1 MGIMAKKMI
10 TSELISAIRA
20 WKDTEH
26 LTYEA
31 IGEIAGV
38 KHSSV
43 CQWFSGKTASM
54 YESTYNRLLPH
65 IQKYLP
71 TDYKPIEN
79 KGAMIL
85 NNGGTNYGNAVSG
98 YCLSIVLKKINASDK
113 LTPEEK
119 VKVTNVLLE
128 D

>member
-1 MGIMAKKMI
+1 MAKKMI

-26 LTYEA
+26 LTYDQ
-31 IGEIAGV
+31 IGQIIGIN
-38 KHSSV
+38 KSSV
-43 CQWFSGKTASM
+43 CAMLSGKTATMSA
-54 YESTYNRLLPH
+54 EAFFLLLPH

>member
-1 MGIMAKKMI
+1 M
-10 TSELISAIRA
+10 
-20 WKDTEH
+20 
-26 LTYEA
+26 
-31 IGEIAGV
+31 
-38 KHSSV
+38 
-43 CQWFSGKTASM
+43 
-54 YESTYNRLLPH
+54 LLPH